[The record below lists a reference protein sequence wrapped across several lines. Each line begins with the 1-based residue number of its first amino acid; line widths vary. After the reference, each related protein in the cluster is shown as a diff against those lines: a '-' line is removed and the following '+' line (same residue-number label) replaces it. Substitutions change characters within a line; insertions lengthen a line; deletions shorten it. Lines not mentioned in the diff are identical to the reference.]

1 MNKLKKI
8 VTSFRY
14 YGRIKKGLTRE
25 QCNILADIYALL
37 ISPECS
43 VRVQDTDATPVSD
56 VLRHCGLSVRKFRH
70 TNGEW
75 IINVI
80 K

>member
-37 ISPECS
+37 ISPS
-43 VRVQDTDATPVSD
+43 VPSGYRTQTPRQF
-56 VLRHCGLSVRKFRH
+56 LMY
-70 TNGEW
+70 
-75 IINVI
+75 
-80 K
+80 